1 MGEGIISRG
10 CTEMNPKFHRSGHSS
25 KRRPSK
31 RVVTA
36 KNEIR
41 AARLINEF
49 DEDDHDWQ
57 RERKLKVVHH
67 FHPKTTLERNNKV
80 SQLKQKRRQMNKSHQ
95 EDF

>member
-1 MGEGIISRG
+1 
-10 CTEMNPKFHRSGHSS
+10 MNPKFNRNGHSS

-31 RVVTA
+31 RVLTA

-57 RERKLKVVHH
+57 RERKLKVHNL
-67 FHPKTTLERNNKV
+67 HPPTSQVRTNKV
-80 SQLKQKRRQMNKSHQ
+80 SQVKQKKRQVNKLNQ